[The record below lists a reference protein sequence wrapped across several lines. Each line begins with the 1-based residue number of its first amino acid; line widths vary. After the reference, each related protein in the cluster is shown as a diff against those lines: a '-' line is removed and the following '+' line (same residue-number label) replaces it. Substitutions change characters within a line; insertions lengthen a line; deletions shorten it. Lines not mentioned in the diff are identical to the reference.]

1 MQLRSIY
8 DVLKQAVHDFSE
20 DKVPRLGAALAY
32 YSVFSLAPLLIIAI
46 GITSLLFG
54 ERAAHG
60 QILTQIEGTV
70 GEPVARSLEEM
81 LRHAHQNGGGVIA
94 TVVGVVVLLFGA
106 SGVFVQMQDSLNTI
120 WHVAPKPDRSWW
132 AVVRERFL
140 SFAAVLCIGFLL
152 LVSLL
157 ASAAISAVSNFL
169 TPASLPGSSYL
180 WQLVNNLVAFG
191 FITLLLAL
199 MYKVL
204 PDVHL
209 HWRDVW
215 IGAAVTALL
224 FNVGK
229 YLIGLYLANTGT
241 ASAFGAA
248 GSLVII
254 LVWVYY
260 SSQIVL
266 FGAELTRTLV
276 KREGHEIVPTDN
288 AIFVD
293 DSICARQGA
302 PSRQQLEAALR
313 QGSAGRSL
321 PQRSA

>member
-8 DVLKQAVHDFSE
+8 DVTKQAISDFSE

-46 GITSLLFG
+46 GIASLLFG
-54 ERAAHG
+54 EQAAHG
-60 QILTQIEGTV
+60 QMLAQIENTV

-81 LRHAHQNGGGVIA
+81 LRNTHENGAGVLA
-94 TVVGVVVLLFGA
+94 TVVGMIVLLFGA
-106 SGVFVQMQDSLNTI
+106 SGVFVQLQDSLNTI
-120 WHVAPKPDRSWW
+120 WHVAPKPDRGWW
-132 AVVRERFL
+132 AVIRERFL

-152 LVSLL
+152 LVSLI

-169 TPASLPGSSYL
+169 TPSWLPGSSYL
-180 WQLVNNLVAFG
+180 WQVVNNLIAFAL
-191 FITLLLAL
+191 ITVLLAL

-204 PDVHL
+204 PDVKL
-209 HWRDVW
+209 RWRDVW
-215 IGAAVTALL
+215 IGAAVTGLL
-224 FNVGK
+224 FNIGK
-229 YLIGLYLANTGT
+229 YLIGLYLAKTGT

-276 KREGHEIVPTDN
+276 KREGQEIVPTDN
-288 AIFVD
+288 AIFLED
-293 DSICARQGA
+293 EICARQGA
-302 PSRQQLEAALR
+302 PSRRQLEAAMR
-313 QGSAGRSL
+313 QGTTGQSMQQSA
-321 PQRSA
+321 